1 MAKTVNGKV
10 VVVLLML
17 SILLFILVF
26 TPIGYALFWVIFKS
40 WVW

>member
-1 MAKTVNGKV
+1 MAKTVSGKV

-26 TPIGYALFWVIFKS
+26 TPIGYALFWVILKS